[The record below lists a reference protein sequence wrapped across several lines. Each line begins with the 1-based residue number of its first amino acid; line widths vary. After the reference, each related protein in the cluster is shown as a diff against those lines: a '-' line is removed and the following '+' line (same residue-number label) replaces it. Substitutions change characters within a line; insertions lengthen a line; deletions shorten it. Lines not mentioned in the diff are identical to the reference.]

1 MTVLPLAAALR
12 LRVLAP
18 VALCLAAAG
27 AQAQTA
33 EAPAAPAP
41 AAAAA
46 TPAAVEAAPAVPAA
60 DAILIELNKLEPQAD
75 ACRAYLVLN
84 NPAGPDITDLK
95 LDLILFN
102 QEQVIERRI
111 AVGLSPLLAGKTTV
125 KLFDIQGQDC
135 ARIGSVLINEVM
147 SCNSAEGAVPD
158 CTKRIAPTS
167 RVGAKLFK

>member
-1 MTVLPLAAALR
+1 MTVLSLAAALR
-12 LRVLAP
+12 LHVLAP

-33 EAPAAPAP
+33 EAPAAASTPA
-41 AAAAA
+41 
-46 TPAAVEAAPAVPAA
+46 PAAVEAAPAATPAA

-102 QEQVIERRI
+102 QDQVIERRI

-135 ARIGSVLINEVM
+135 TRIGSVLINEVM

>member
-18 VALCLAAAG
+18 AVLCLAAAG
-27 AQAQTA
+27 AQAQTT

-41 AAAAA
+41 APV
-46 TPAAVEAAPAVPAA
+46 PAAVEPAPAAAPAA

-158 CTKRIAPTS
+158 CTKRIAPSS

>member
-27 AQAQTA
+27 AQAQTT

-41 AAAAA
+41 APV
-46 TPAAVEAAPAVPAA
+46 PAAVEPAPAAAPAA

-158 CTKRIAPTS
+158 CTKRIAPSS

>member
-27 AQAQTA
+27 AQAQTT

-41 AAAAA
+41 APV
-46 TPAAVEAAPAVPAA
+46 PAAVEAAPAAAPAA

-158 CTKRIAPTS
+158 CTKLIAPSS

>member
-27 AQAQTA
+27 AQAQTT

-41 AAAAA
+41 APV
-46 TPAAVEAAPAVPAA
+46 PAAVEAAPAAAPAA

-158 CTKRIAPTS
+158 CTKRIAPSS